1 MRPSPLRSPRR
12 PRKPRL
18 ARYRAL
24 GGLAALLATF
34 VSLVGCAAPSAG
46 AGGSKG
52 WTMPWSKPAA
62 NQPTSY
68 EQLSKDYQQRKI
80 SSPALGLDQ
89 SIEPNPIQSA
99 ASSVGAS
106 MKQGADKVASA
117 MRPKPSAPTE
127 STSESSSKLWP
138 FSKKDE
144 VSANFYIEMAQVYEK
159 VDPEQAAGQYEK
171 ALEIEPK
178 NIEALL
184 AYAHLEDRT
193 EKIEKAIELYQ
204 RAMTTHPKD
213 PRAAHDLG
221 LCYARHE
228 RYDDAIACLNKAI
241 KLKPDREL
249 YRNNIA
255 TVLVKMGRTDDAVSQ
270 ISAVYGEAVA
280 RYNVALMLHGQG
292 NREAATAQIVKA
304 LQIKP
309 DLSQAQQ
316 WLTQLHAAD
325 EHQQMAESGFV
336 QGPVAVAGGAYSGM
350 NQIPQMATPTS
361 AIMEP
366 ARAPRGPV
374 APSPGMMSPHAGPR
388 SPQVPAAQAPAPP
401 MPRVTQMSAQSDTD
415 ADTADAKQAV
425 MTTILA
431 SDEK

>member
-1 MRPSPLRSPRR
+1 MRPSSLRSPRR

-18 ARYRAL
+18 ARYHAL
-24 GGLAALLATF
+24 CGVATLMAT
-34 VSLVGCAAPSAG
+34 VSLVGCTTPSSG

-62 NQPTSY
+62 TAPASY

-80 SSPALGLDQ
+80 NSPALGLDQ
-89 SIEPNPIQSA
+89 SIEPNPIQTA

-117 MRPKPSAPTE
+117 MRPKPTQTE
-127 STSESSSKLWP
+127 VAAESSSKLWP

-144 VSANFYIEMAQVYEK
+144 VSANFYVEMAQVYEK
-159 VDPEQAAGQYEK
+159 GDPEKAAEQYEK
-171 ALEIEPK
+171 ALSIEPK
-178 NIEALL
+178 NIDALL
-184 AYAHLEDRT
+184 SYAHMADRT
-193 EKIEKAIELYQ
+193 EKIEKAIELYN
-204 RAMTTHPKD
+204 RAMTAHPKD
-213 PRAAHDLG
+213 PRAANDLG

-255 TVLVKMGRTDDAVSQ
+255 TVLVKMGRTDDAVTQ

-280 RYNVALMLHGQG
+280 RYNVAIMLHGQG
-292 NREAATAQIVKA
+292 NREAATEQIVKA

-309 DLSQAQQ
+309 DLAQAQQ

-325 EHQQMAESGFV
+325 EHLQMAESGFV
-336 QGPVAVAGGAYSGM
+336 QGPVAVAGGAYSEM

-361 AIMEP
+361 AMVET
-366 ARAPRGPV
+366 ARAQRGPV
-374 APSPGMMSPHAGPR
+374 APPMTNQYGAPR
-388 SPQVPAAQAPAPP
+388 SSQIPAAQAPQPP
-401 MPRVTQMSAQSDTD
+401 APRVSQMSAQADID
-415 ADTADAKQAV
+415 ADTADARQAV